1 MFQFAFITGISIFV
15 YILKIMKYTIF
26 TLILIICHS
35 LLTSAQD
42 LPFSQVDY
50 EKRKQAFV
58 DSSLKNVN
66 SYSSIIQAYNGVPIP
81 QSTINTFLD
90 RMATSGEF
98 DFDLIRIVRIFYATN
113 GEYESQLLPGIISGP
128 LWLTPNEKLRVYWS
142 ENHTIMWTSSAYL
155 LEQKYGTVLI
165 PDAEKL
171 VEHWLDLKINYGFYE
186 FFSTVYFPFTISA
199 VLNLVDF
206 AENPVI
212 QQKAVL
218 VANRLLKE
226 VLMKTNDIGVYYA
239 SGGRSSYAPGG
250 GNDFVS
256 PYGSSMHNLIYLLTG
271 FGDAPRNPG
280 AGAFLATTTLDV
292 KDIVESWKAKE
303 DKIYSFGHTLQEG
316 FVINSVLS
324 PINKTIFQWSSGA
337 YFHPDVATQTFSL
350 IDNYNLWEHKEF
362 DEFALFKDIPVQ
374 LVETAAT
381 IAGSISR
388 SSLLCQAKVAI
399 FKNKNVTLHSI
410 QDYFK
415 GRAGYQQCPWQA
427 TAGILPVYT
436 KSGGASEF
444 IGDQDLSSNSTLPY
458 IEQKSNVALIMY
470 RANKD
475 LALFGFPVHDV
486 SLKFL
491 EDKYDEVDFF
501 GKWIVGREG
510 NGYIAVAR
518 HCWDDKVDGVYSC
531 DDQDGQVWAVVVGN
545 DEMYGSY
552 ERFKELVA
560 KAKHEEKWIF
570 RPNKL
575 EWDYYGMVEF
585 DDKKIEHY
593 WTGNLLSFPQNPS
606 TGIEYLTADEGG
618 FNIFPNPASN
628 QFNLVF
634 TQPVDGTC
642 IVRVH
647 DISGREMF
655 NSRLDGIGSP
665 NLMINTSGWA
675 SGMYTVLVETPNGA
689 MSRKLM
695 VQE

>member
-1 MFQFAFITGISIFV
+1 MHIA
-15 YILKIMKYTIF
+15 
-26 TLILIICHS
+26 
-35 LLTSAQD
+35 SAQD
-42 LPFSQVDY
+42 LPFIQAEY
-50 EKRKQAFV
+50 ELRKQAFV

-66 SYSSIIQAYNGVPIP
+66 SYSSIIQAYKGVPIP
-81 QSTINTFLD
+81 QSTIDNYLD
-90 RMATSGEF
+90 RMANSGEF
-98 DFDLIRIVRIFYATN
+98 DFDLIKIVRIFYATN
-113 GEYESQLLPGIISGP
+113 GEYEPLLLPGIISGP

-142 ENHTIMWTSSAYL
+142 ENHIIMWTSSAYL

-165 PDAEKL
+165 PDVEKL

-186 FFSTVYFPFTISA
+186 FFSTVYLPFTISA

-226 VLMKTNDIGVYYA
+226 VLMMTNEIGVYYP
-239 SGGRSSYAPGG
+239 SGGRLSYAPGG
-250 GNDFVS
+250 GNEFVS

-271 FGDAPRNPG
+271 FGDAPRSAG
-280 AGAFLATTTLDV
+280 AGAFLATSTLDV

-316 FVINSVLS
+316 FAINSVLS

-362 DEFALFKDIPVQ
+362 DEFAIFKDIPVQ
-374 LVETAAT
+374 LVKTAAT

-399 FKNKNVTLHSI
+399 FKNKTVTLNSI

-415 GRAGYQQCPWQA
+415 GNAGYQQCPWQA

-444 IGDQDLSSNSTLPY
+444 IGDQALSSNSTLPY

-491 EDKYDEVDFF
+491 EDRYDEVDIF

-510 NGYIAVAR
+510 DSYIAVAR
-518 HCWDDKVDGVYSC
+518 HCFDAKVNGVYTC
-531 DDQDGQVWAVVVGN
+531 NDQDGQVWAVVVGN
-545 DEMYGSY
+545 NDMYGSY
-552 ERFKELVA
+552 DNFKSLISTA
-560 KAKHEEKWIF
+560 KVEEKWIF
-570 RPNKL
+570 RPNRL

-606 TGIEYLTADEGG
+606 TGIEYLTGNEAG
-618 FNIFPNPASN
+618 FNIYPNPAKE
-628 QFNLVF
+628 QFALIFTKPVF
-634 TQPVDGTC
+634 GEVN
-642 IVRVH
+642 IRVF
-647 DISGREMF
+647 DISGREVYTGRNSDLGMF
-655 NSRLDGIGSP
+655 NTI
-665 NLMINTSGWA
+665 IQTSTWN
-675 SGMYTVLVETPNGA
+675 SGLYTVIVETNEGV

-695 VQE
+695 VQN